1 MIIGLSGLAGSGKD
15 AVADELV
22 AHCGFFKLAV
32 ADAMKEACAR
42 WFGWTEEQLWGPSH
56 LRNEPDPAW
65 GGLTPRHALQTLGT
79 EWGRGLHPDIWVEQ
93 VLRITRGCRG
103 SRFVIP
109 DVRFTNECEAI
120 RNEGGKV
127 VRIVRAGHV
136 GLAGAAGL
144 HSSEAQELTCD
155 ATLPNDSTLAVLKLR
170 AQRLPELFL

>member
-1 MIIGLSGLAGSGKD
+1 LIIGLSGLAGSGKD

-22 AHCGFFKLAV
+22 ANCGFFKLAL

-42 WFGWTEEQLWGPSH
+42 WFGWSEEQLWGSSH

-79 EWGRGLHPDIWVEQ
+79 EWGRNLHPDLWVEQ
-93 VLRITRGCRG
+93 VLRITRGSRD
-103 SRFVIP
+103 RFVIP
-109 DVRFTNECEAI
+109 DVRFQNEVDAI

-127 VRIVRAGHV
+127 IRIVRAGHS

-144 HSSEAQELTCD
+144 HSSEAQELACD
-155 ATLPNDSTLAVLKLR
+155 ATLANDSTLAVLKLR